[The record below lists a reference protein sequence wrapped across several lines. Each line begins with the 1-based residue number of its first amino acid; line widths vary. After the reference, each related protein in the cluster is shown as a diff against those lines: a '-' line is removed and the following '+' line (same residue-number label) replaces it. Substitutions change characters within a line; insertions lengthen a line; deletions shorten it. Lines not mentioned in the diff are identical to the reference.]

1 MMIEVVCQ
9 KSPDKPDRAN
19 EDAFVAYQ
27 RDDGQPQI
35 VLAAI
40 DGATSVAQF
49 APLQDY
55 LDTKR
60 NGITPAGL
68 AATVARDAIVAQL
81 GEVGVSNDDLE
92 PRQLILKANDVLRD
106 LLTQVASEIFDAKK
120 LLGIQPEFA
129 PLLDDP
135 RKIRLF
141 LPAAVLT
148 VATIDIN
155 VGLLRFA
162 HAGDTALLICYEDGH
177 VEIPTQKHS
186 NMNYESALAV
196 ASQVVLKDGN
206 SMLDA
211 VNDPFIRALD
221 RDHRIYHNFVDEN
234 GNTAPSRGT
243 GVVDGLPQLEDYIM
257 TGMVMLDGVEAIIAV
272 SDGFLW
278 PSPLHETPTQR
289 QIRLGRMWENI
300 REKGVRGYLSML
312 RAEERADSNREKYP
326 RFKLHDDATGVVLWL
341 NDDYKL

>member
-1 MMIEVVCQ
+1 MIEIICQ

-35 VLAAI
+35 VIAAI
-40 DGATSVAQF
+40 DGATSVARF
-49 APLQDY
+49 DPLQGY
-55 LDTKR
+55 LDQER

-68 AATVARDAIVAQL
+68 AATVARDAIVAHL
-81 GEVGVSNDDLE
+81 GVADVSNDDLD
-92 PRQLILKANDVLRD
+92 PKSLILSANRTLRR
-106 LLTQVASEIFDAKK
+106 LLEQVASQIFDAKE
-120 LLGIQPEFA
+120 LLDVQPEYA

-148 VATIDIN
+148 VATIDTN

-162 HAGDTALLICYEDGH
+162 HAGDTALLVCYEDGH
-177 VEIPTQKHS
+177 VEIPTQNHVS
-186 NMNYESALAV
+186 MNYESALAA
-196 ASQVVLKDGN
+196 ASKVVLKDGH

-221 RDHRIYHNFVDEN
+221 RDHRVYHNYVDEN
-234 GNTAPSRGT
+234 GKTVPRQGT
-243 GVVDGLPQLEDYIM
+243 GVVNGLSQLEDYIT
-257 TGMVMLDGVEAIIAV
+257 TGMVLMGGVDAVIAV

-278 PSPLHETPTQR
+278 PSPLHETNVQR
-289 QIRLGRMWENI
+289 QARLDRMWDNI
-300 REKGVRGYLSML
+300 RQKGARGYLSML
-312 RAEERADSNREKYP
+312 RAEERADANREKYP

-341 NDDYKL
+341 NDTLI